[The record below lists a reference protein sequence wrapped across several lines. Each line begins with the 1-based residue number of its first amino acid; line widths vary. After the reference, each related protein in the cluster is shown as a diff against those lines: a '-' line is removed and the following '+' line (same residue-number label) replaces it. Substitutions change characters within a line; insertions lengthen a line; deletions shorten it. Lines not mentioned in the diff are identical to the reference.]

1 MRQKKKLLLAGIL
14 CCMCL
19 GSVCVSIGVRGRFPR
34 KIREGQ
40 IRVEEQK
47 KPEKTGSKQKHREE
61 NRQEGAATGQTERGT
76 ETRTEK
82 NVPDFPVPKTGDTWW
97 K

>member
-1 MRQKKKLLLAGIL
+1 MRQKKKILLAGIL

-34 KIREGQ
+34 NLREGQ
-40 IRVEEQK
+40 MQLEEQNL
-47 KPEKTGSKQKHREE
+47 PENKQEYKEE
-61 NRQEGAATGQTERGT
+61 NRQEEAAAEQKEQSTETGT
-76 ETRTEK
+76 EK
-82 NVPDFPVPKTGDTWW
+82 DVPNVPAPKTGDSWW

>member
-34 KIREGQ
+34 KLREGQ
-40 IRVEEQK
+40 MQLEEQNLQ
-47 KPEKTGSKQKHREE
+47 ENKQEYKEE
-61 NRQEGAATGQTERGT
+61 NRQEEATTEQKEQSTETGT
-76 ETRTEK
+76 EK
-82 NVPDFPVPKTGDTWW
+82 YVPNVPAPKTGDSWW

>member
-40 IRVEEQK
+40 MQIEEQNL
-47 KPEKTGSKQKHREE
+47 PENKQEYKEE
-61 NRQEGAATGQTERGT
+61 NRQEEAAAEQKEQSTETGT
-76 ETRTEK
+76 EK
-82 NVPDFPVPKTGDTWW
+82 DVPNVPAPKTGDSWW

>member
-40 IRVEEQK
+40 MQIEEQK
-47 KPEKTGSKQKHREE
+47 LPEKTKNKQEYKEE
-61 NRQEGAATGQTERGT
+61 NRQEEAAAEQKERSTESG
-76 ETRTEK
+76 TEK
-82 NVPDFPVPKTGDTWW
+82 NVPNVPAPKTGDSWW

>member
-34 KIREGQ
+34 KLREGQ
-40 IRVEEQK
+40 MQLEEQNL
-47 KPEKTGSKQKHREE
+47 PENKQEYKEE
-61 NRQEGAATGQTERGT
+61 NRQEEAAAEQKEQSTETGT
-76 ETRTEK
+76 EK
-82 NVPDFPVPKTGDTWW
+82 DVPNVPAPKTGDSWW

>member
-1 MRQKKKLLLAGIL
+1 MRQKKKIILAGIL

-34 KIREGQ
+34 KLREGQ
-40 IRVEEQK
+40 MQLEEQNL
-47 KPEKTGSKQKHREE
+47 PENKQEYKEE
-61 NRQEGAATGQTERGT
+61 NRQEEAAAEQKEQSTETGT
-76 ETRTEK
+76 EK
-82 NVPDFPVPKTGDTWW
+82 DVPNVPAPKTGDSWW

>member
-1 MRQKKKLLLAGIL
+1 MRQKKKILLAGIL

-40 IRVEEQK
+40 MQIEEQK
-47 KPEKTGSKQKHREE
+47 LPENKQEYKEE
-61 NRQEGAATGQTERGT
+61 NRQEEAAAEQKEQSTETGT
-76 ETRTEK
+76 EK
-82 NVPDFPVPKTGDTWW
+82 DVPNVPAPKTGDSWW

>member
-34 KIREGQ
+34 KLREGQ
-40 IRVEEQK
+40 MQLEEQNLQ
-47 KPEKTGSKQKHREE
+47 ENKQEYKEE
-61 NRQEGAATGQTERGT
+61 NRQEEATAEQKEQSTETGT
-76 ETRTEK
+76 EK
-82 NVPDFPVPKTGDTWW
+82 DVPNVPAPKTGDSWW

>member
-1 MRQKKKLLLAGIL
+1 MRQKKKILLAGIL

-34 KIREGQ
+34 KLREGQ
-40 IRVEEQK
+40 MQLEEQNL
-47 KPEKTGSKQKHREE
+47 PENKQEYKEE
-61 NRQEGAATGQTERGT
+61 NRQEEATTEQKEQSTETGT
-76 ETRTEK
+76 EK
-82 NVPDFPVPKTGDTWW
+82 DVPNVPAPKTGDSWW

>member
-1 MRQKKKLLLAGIL
+1 MRQIKKILLAGIL

-34 KIREGQ
+34 KLREGQ
-40 IRVEEQK
+40 MQLEEQNL
-47 KPEKTGSKQKHREE
+47 PENKQEYKEE
-61 NRQEGAATGQTERGT
+61 NRQEEAAAEQKEQSTETGT
-76 ETRTEK
+76 EK
-82 NVPDFPVPKTGDTWW
+82 DVPNVPAPKTGDSWW

>member
-19 GSVCVSIGVRGRFPR
+19 GSLCVSIGVRGRFPQ
-34 KIREGQ
+34 KLREGQ
-40 IRVEEQK
+40 MQLEEQK
-47 KPEKTGSKQKHREE
+47 LPENKQEYREE
-61 NRQEGAATGQTERGT
+61 NRQEEASTEQKERST
-76 ETRTEK
+76 ETGAEK
-82 NVPDFPVPKTGDTWW
+82 NVPNVPAPKTGDTWW

>member
-34 KIREGQ
+34 KLREGQ
-40 IRVEEQK
+40 MQLEEQNL
-47 KPEKTGSKQKHREE
+47 PENKQEYKEE
-61 NRQEGAATGQTERGT
+61 NREEEAAAEQKEQSTETGT
-76 ETRTEK
+76 EK
-82 NVPDFPVPKTGDTWW
+82 DVPNVPAPKTGDSWW

>member
-34 KIREGQ
+34 KLREGQ
-40 IRVEEQK
+40 MQLEEQNLQ
-47 KPEKTGSKQKHREE
+47 ENKQEYKEE
-61 NRQEGAATGQTERGT
+61 NRQEEAAAEQKEQSTETGT
-76 ETRTEK
+76 EK
-82 NVPDFPVPKTGDTWW
+82 DVPNVPAPKTGDSWW

>member
-19 GSVCVSIGVRGRFPR
+19 GSICVSIGVRGRFPR

-40 IRVEEQK
+40 IQAEEQK
-47 KPEKTGSKQKHREE
+47 IPEKTGNKQGHREE
-61 NRQEGAATGQTERGT
+61 SRQEETYTGQKERGT
-76 ETRTEK
+76 ETGTEK

>member
-1 MRQKKKLLLAGIL
+1 MRRKKKLLLAGIL

-19 GSVCVSIGVRGRFPR
+19 GSICVSIGVRGRFPR

-47 KPEKTGSKQKHREE
+47 IPEKTGNKQGHREE
-61 NRQEGAATGQTERGT
+61 SRQEETSTGQTERGT
-76 ETRTEK
+76 ETGTEK
-82 NVPDFPVPKTGDTWW
+82 TVPDFPVPKTGDTWW